1 MPVANI
7 YRTNA
12 FGPAIPPRL
21 PSGGFA
27 LFANGTGTVSFDTFR
42 VTQYPDPSVTLA
54 NAGRAAN
61 SLVNW
66 NGNIPTNTSV
76 VVQTST
82 DNGVTWQN
90 NAGSGANI
98 AGITTLLY
106 GTHVLHRKPSGY
118 YHLSESS
125 GTSVSDSSGNGNTG
139 TLHGGVVLGGSTG
152 VLQGPG
158 ETGNTA
164 PSFDGSS
171 GFLALASGLKTDA
184 WSNLFVEV
192 WFNTSASVGSTTYLL
207 ANDNPTSSHNGIA
220 LGLNASLAGCFMA
233 IGNGTTSAT
242 ATFSTALT
250 TNTWYYLQAKWDGTT
265 ITLYLNGASQA
276 TASLSGSVGTAAQAL
291 AIGYNPVTVG
301 GYFKGSIAELDIVNP
316 TTSNGIAP
324 LSSADAFIRYNAGLC
339 GVGTIAND
347 SFTADTHTN
356 YTQTNGTG
364 GSGATWTWDTANSR
378 LRSVGGSKAQ
388 LIYNGLWAYDTD
400 ILVDLYQSENAGI
413 VWGWQNASN
422 YYELVVSDSAA
433 GSPNVASINKISGG
447 TSTQLVT
454 TSITFPTQTH
464 HRFHMTMLSGVITVF
479 MDENQILTTTDASPF
494 PAGLAGVRNDTGTSY
509 IYLLQITPQPVN
521 VSSQFLCI
529 KQSLS
534 TTDPTVTP
542 QITDHQALV
551 SDSTFG
557 TGVTVPSVD
566 YRTTYVSDNIA
577 DQNTKSNY
585 WWSMGKGPVVFQAR
599 NAQNAPW
606 ILQSTDIL
614 VGTLPTVEYS
624 GDMFRNQ
631 QVLTG
636 VVQTSIYQ
644 QAFIGDGTSK
654 TWNVANPIVGVPTIT
669 LNNLVQS
676 VGLQGVDTG
685 KAFYWQTNSTS
696 ITQDNSGT
704 VLRKDLD
711 VLNVSYQGA
720 IGIDFVL
727 DNIGQF
733 ANTISQAQLAA
744 TDGTTGIVSAI
755 QDVSGQNMDVNAATA
770 YANQLLQRYGS
781 IARTITCSTL
791 HNGLSIGQSL
801 PIFLPSSNIF
811 DSVFLV
817 VEIGISTRSV
827 QGGTQYVYQ
836 ITASESAALSSWTAY
851 FSRVLRSVTGS
862 KSKV

>member
-1 MPVANI
+1 MTGM
-7 YRTNA
+7 YRTSI
-12 FGPAIPPRL
+12 FSPALPPRIA
-21 PSGGFA
+21 SGGFA
-27 LFANGTGTVSFDTFR
+27 LFANGTGTASFDNFR
-42 VTQYPDPSVTLA
+42 VTQYPDPSVALT

-66 NGNIPTNTSV
+66 NGNFPNNTSV
-76 VVQTST
+76 TVQTST

-106 GTHVLHRKPSGY
+106 STHVFHRKPSGY

-125 GTSVSDSSGNGNTG
+125 GTSVSDSSGNSYNG
-139 TLHGGVVLGGSTG
+139 TLHGGVTLGSVAGP
-152 VLQGPG
+152 LQGPG
-158 ETGNTA
+158 ESGHTA

-171 GFLALASGLKTDA
+171 GIITLASGLKTDG
-184 WSNLFVEV
+184 WSNLFVEM
-192 WFNTSASVGSTTYLL
+192 WFNTSASVGTATYLL

-220 LGLNASLAGCFMA
+220 LGLNASLAGCFCT

-242 ATFSTALT
+242 ATFSTALSA
-250 TNTWYYLQAKWDGTT
+250 NSWYYLQAKWDGTT
-265 ITLYLNGASQA
+265 ITLYLNGESQA

-291 AIGYNPVTVG
+291 ALGYNPATVS
-301 GYFKGSIAELDIVNP
+301 GYYRGSIAELDIVNP

-324 LSSADAFIRYNAGLC
+324 LASTDAFIRYNAGLC

-364 GSGATWTWDTANSR
+364 GSGATWTWDTTNSR
-378 LRSVGGSKAQ
+378 LKAVGGSKAQ
-388 LIYNGLWAYDTD
+388 LIYNNLWAYDID
-400 ILVDLYQSENAGI
+400 ILIDLYQSENAGCA
-413 VWGWQNASN
+413 WGWQNASN

-433 GSPNVASINKISGG
+433 GSPNVATINKISGG
-447 TSTQLVT
+447 ASTQLVT
-454 TSITFPTQTH
+454 ASISFLTQTH
-464 HRFHMTMLSGVITVF
+464 HRFHMTMLSGVITVM
-479 MDENQILTTTDASPF
+479 MDENQILTYTDASPF

-529 KQSLS
+529 KQALS

-566 YRTTYVSDNIA
+566 YRTTYVSDNID

-599 NAQNAPW
+599 NAQNSPW
-606 ILQSTDIL
+606 IMQSTDIL
-614 VGTLPTVEYS
+614 LGTLPTVEYS
-624 GDMFRNQ
+624 SDMYRNQ
-631 QVLTG
+631 QVLKG
-636 VVQTSIYQ
+636 VIQTSIYQ

-654 TWNVANPIVGVPTIT
+654 TWNVANPIVSVPTIT
-669 LNNLVQS
+669 LNGLAQT

-685 KAFYWQTNSTS
+685 KAFYWQNNSTS

-704 VLRKDLD
+704 TLRKNLD
-711 VLNVSYQGA
+711 VLNVAYQGA
-720 IGIDFVL
+720 IGIDFEL
-727 DNIGQF
+727 DNTGQI

-755 QDVSGQNMDVNAATA
+755 EDVSSQNMDVNAATD

-781 IARTITCSTL
+781 IARTITFSTL
-791 HNGLSIGQSL
+791 HSGLSIGQSL
-801 PIFLPSSNIF
+801 PIFIPQLNIF

-817 VEIGISTRSV
+817 VEIGTTMRSV
-827 QGGTQYVYQ
+827 AGGTQYVYQ
-836 ITASESAALSSWTAY
+836 IVASEAAALSSWTKY
-851 FSRVLRSVTGS
+851 FSRVLRSVTGTHT
-862 KSKV
+862 KV